1 MLKEKVGVIY
11 NLLLLT
17 EKLSLLEGVFKLMN
31 EMEEQVIS
39 LSEIFEA
46 LKKRWIMIV
55 AITLAATLISG
66 LVSFFVIDPVYEAST
81 KLFIGKEE
89 SDDTAYNS
97 SDINMYQQLLQ
108 TYAQAIKTKD
118 LASRAIGT
126 LSYDLEPSTVI
137 SNLTVTPIT
146 STQILEIKYKSK
158 DPKEAKDILKNVT
171 DEFIVTAK
179 ELVPN
184 GNVRVIEEVEL
195 PESPVSPN
203 KTMNIAIAFLLGLMV
218 SVGLVF
224 LLEYLDNTYKN
235 KEQLEKELDIPVLG
249 TIPDIDMV

>member
-1 MLKEKVGVIY
+1 
-11 NLLLLT
+11 
-17 EKLSLLEGVFKLMN
+17 MN

-46 LKKRWIMIV
+46 IKKRWIMIV
-55 AITLAATLISG
+55 AITLVATLVSG
-66 LVSFFVIDPVYEAST
+66 ILSFFVIDPIYESST
-81 KLFIGKEE
+81 KVFIGKEE
-89 SDDTAYNS
+89 SDNAAYNS

-118 LASRAIGT
+118 LASKAIDKLDYT
-126 LSYDLEPSTVI
+126 LEPSYVI
-137 SNLTVTPIT
+137 SNLTVNPIT

-158 DPKEAKDILKNVT
+158 DQQEAKDVLKNVT

-184 GNVRVIEEVEL
+184 GNVRIIEEVEL

-203 KTMNIAIAFLLGLMV
+203 KPMNIAIAFLLGLMV
-218 SVGLVF
+218 SIGLVF
-224 LLEYLDNTYKN
+224 LLEYLDNTFKTR
-235 KEQLEKELDIPVLG
+235 EQLEKELDIPVLG
-249 TIPDIDMV
+249 AIPDVDIL

>member
-1 MLKEKVGVIY
+1 
-11 NLLLLT
+11 
-17 EKLSLLEGVFKLMN
+17 MN

-55 AITLAATLISG
+55 AITVVATLISG
-66 LVSFFVIDPVYEAST
+66 VLSFFVIDPVYETST

-89 SDDTAYNS
+89 SDEAAYNTN
-97 SDINMYQQLLQ
+97 DIQMYQKLLQ

-118 LASRAIGT
+118 LVGRAINE
-126 LSYDLEPSTVI
+126 LDYDLEAASVV
-137 SNLTVTPIT
+137 SALTVTPVT
-146 STQILEIKYKSK
+146 DTQILQIKYQSK
-158 DPKEAKDILKNVT
+158 DPEEAVDVLKNIT
-171 DEFIVTAK
+171 AEFIVTSK
-179 ELVPN
+179 ELVSN

-224 LLEYLDNTYKN
+224 LIEYLDNTYKS

-249 TIPDIDMV
+249 TIPDVDMV

>member
-1 MLKEKVGVIY
+1 
-11 NLLLLT
+11 
-17 EKLSLLEGVFKLMN
+17 MN

-39 LSEIFEA
+39 ISEIFEA
-46 LKKRWIMIV
+46 IKKRWIIIV
-55 AITLAATLISG
+55 AITLTATIISG
-66 LVSFFVIDPVYEAST
+66 IISFFVIDPVYEAST
-81 KLFIGKEE
+81 KVFVGKEE
-89 SDDTAYNS
+89 NDNAAYNS

-118 LASRAIGT
+118 LVNRAISG
-126 LSYDLEPSTVI
+126 LSYDELEASSVVDA
-137 SNLTVTPIT
+137 LTVNPIS

-158 DPKEAKDILKNVT
+158 DAEEAKDVLKGIT

-195 PESPVSPN
+195 PENPVSPN
-203 KTMNIAIAFLLGLMV
+203 KKMNIAIAFLLGLMV

-235 KEQLEKELDIPVLG
+235 KDQLEKELGIPVLG
-249 TIPDIDMV
+249 AIPDIESI

>member
-1 MLKEKVGVIY
+1 
-11 NLLLLT
+11 
-17 EKLSLLEGVFKLMN
+17 MN

-39 LSEIFEA
+39 ISEVFEA
-46 LKKRWIMIV
+46 IKKRWTIIV
-55 AITLAATLISG
+55 AITLTATIISG
-66 LVSFFVIDPVYEAST
+66 VISFFVIDPVYEAST
-81 KLFIGKEE
+81 KVFIGKEE
-89 SDDTAYNS
+89 SDDAVYNS

-118 LASRAIGT
+118 LVNRAISG
-126 LSYDLEPSTVI
+126 LSYDELEASSVVDA
-137 SNLTVTPIT
+137 LTVNPIS

-158 DPKEAKDILKNVT
+158 DAEEAKDVLKGIT

-195 PESPVSPN
+195 PEEPVSPN
-203 KTMNIAIAFLLGLMV
+203 KKMNIAIAFLLGLMV

-235 KEQLEKELDIPVLG
+235 KDQLEKDLGIPVLG
-249 TIPDIDMV
+249 AIPDVDMV

>member
-1 MLKEKVGVIY
+1 
-11 NLLLLT
+11 
-17 EKLSLLEGVFKLMN
+17 MN

-55 AITLAATLISG
+55 AITLTATIISG
-66 LVSFFVIDPVYEAST
+66 VLSFFVIDPVYETST
-81 KLFIGKEE
+81 KVFVGKEE
-89 SDDTAYNS
+89 SDATYNS

-108 TYAQAIKTKD
+108 TYAQAIQTKD
-118 LASRAIGT
+118 LVNRAIGG
-126 LSYDLEPSTVI
+126 LNYDELEASDVVN
-137 SNLTVTPIT
+137 SLTVNPIS

-158 DPKEAKDILKNVT
+158 DAEEAKDVLKGIT

-195 PESPVSPN
+195 PENPVSPN
-203 KTMNIAIAFLLGLMV
+203 KKMNIAIAFLLGLMV

-235 KEQLEKELDIPVLG
+235 KDQLEKELGIPVLG
-249 TIPDIDMV
+249 AIPDIESI

>member
-1 MLKEKVGVIY
+1 
-11 NLLLLT
+11 
-17 EKLSLLEGVFKLMN
+17 MN

-46 LKKRWIMIV
+46 IRKRWIMIV
-55 AITLAATLISG
+55 AITLTATIISG
-66 LVSFFVIDPVYEAST
+66 VLSFFVIDPVYETST
-81 KLFIGKEE
+81 KVFIGKEE
-89 SDDTAYNS
+89 SDDAAYNS

-118 LASRAIGT
+118 LVNRAISG
-126 LSYDLEPSTVI
+126 LSYDELEASSVVDA
-137 SNLTVTPIT
+137 LTVNPIS

-158 DPKEAKDILKNVT
+158 DAEEAKDVLKGIT

-195 PESPVSPN
+195 PEEPVSPN
-203 KTMNIAIAFLLGLMV
+203 KKINIAIAFLLGLMV

-235 KEQLEKELDIPVLG
+235 KDQLEKELGIPVLG
-249 TIPDIDMV
+249 AIPDIESI

>member
-1 MLKEKVGVIY
+1 
-11 NLLLLT
+11 
-17 EKLSLLEGVFKLMN
+17 MN

-55 AITLAATLISG
+55 AITLTATIISG
-66 LVSFFVIDPVYEAST
+66 VISFFVIDPVYEAST
-81 KLFIGKEE
+81 KVFIGKEE
-89 SDDTAYNS
+89 SDDAAYNS

-118 LASRAIGT
+118 LVNRAISG
-126 LSYDLEPSTVI
+126 LSYDELEASSVVDA
-137 SNLTVTPIT
+137 LTVNPIS

-158 DPKEAKDILKNVT
+158 DAEEAKDVLKGIT

-195 PESPVSPN
+195 PQNPVSPN
-203 KTMNIAIAFLLGLMV
+203 KKMNIAIAFLVGLMV

-235 KEQLEKELDIPVLG
+235 KDQLEKELGIPVLG
-249 TIPDIDMV
+249 AIPDIESI

>member
-1 MLKEKVGVIY
+1 
-11 NLLLLT
+11 
-17 EKLSLLEGVFKLMN
+17 MN

-46 LKKRWIMIV
+46 IKKRWIMIV
-55 AITLAATLISG
+55 AITLSATLISG
-66 LVSFFVIDPVYEAST
+66 ILSFFVIKPVYETST

-89 SDDTAYNS
+89 REDTVYNTN
-97 SDINMYQQLLQ
+97 DIQMYQKLLQ
-108 TYAQAIKTKD
+108 TYAQAIKTRD
-118 LASRAIGT
+118 LVGRAINN
-126 LSYDLEPSTVI
+126 LSYDLEEQNVVNS
-137 SNLTVTPIT
+137 LTVTPVT
-146 STQILEIKYKSK
+146 DTQILQIKYQSK
-158 DPKEAKDILKNVT
+158 DPKEAKEVLKNVT

-179 ELVPN
+179 DLVPN

-195 PESPVSPN
+195 PENPVSPN

-249 TIPDIDMV
+249 TIPDVDMV